1 MQAILQQLQEKG
13 VENIEEKIAEKQAQY
28 YNLLTQEAAV
38 RLIAR
43 ENGIKQEPQKEKS
56 VTSLVGLSIGSRVS
70 NVFNIAYFSEPK
82 TFTKQNRSGS
92 LLSLGLKSLEGD
104 CVLVVWNQEGRKI
117 IESDLTVNSAIQVN
131 DAVVKNVNPLELH
144 SDLLTKIEP
153 VQNSDIPNRTLKEM
167 GIENITTGSE
177 DLITTSGFLTNIGE
191 VKKFAKK
198 NGGKNPE
205 GKLSRCMVTNASASI
220 PLVCWGEYAELVTQ
234 FEKGT
239 QLILTDVKAKQ
250 NKLSN
255 SIELHTTNST
265 RLLVGKEKT
274 PQVAQKAQRQI
285 SELKENGENVEINC
299 TVEELKE
306 VKTVKMCEKCFTVC
320 KGETCNCGGKTQET
334 IVAEATLADDSGKI
348 NCSFF
353 DSRAL
358 QLLEMKS
365 ISPDIAN
372 TVGELKKE
380 KLKGKQVKLIVNAK
394 FNNFLNQV
402 ITNCRQVL

>member
-13 VENIEEKIAEKQAQY
+13 VENIQEKIAEKQAQY

-43 ENGIKQEPQKEKS
+43 ENGIKAETEAPKPR
-56 VTSLVGLSIGSRVS
+56 TSLIGLSVGSRVS
-70 NVFNIAYFSEPK
+70 NVFKIAYFSEPK
-82 TFTKQNRSGS
+82 VFSNEKRSG
-92 LLSLGLKSLEGD
+92 LLLALGLKAAEGE
-104 CVLVVWNQEGRKI
+104 CTVVVWNQEARKI
-117 IESDLTVNSAIQVN
+117 LASELSVNSTIQVS
-131 DAVVKNVNPLELH
+131 DALVKNVNPLEIH
-144 SDLLTKIEP
+144 ADLLTKIEP
-153 VQNSDIPNRTLKEM
+153 CENSGIPNRTLKEM
-167 GIENITTGSE
+167 GIENIAAGSE
-177 DLITTSGFLTNIGE
+177 DLIATSGFLTNVGE

-198 NGGKNPE
+198 NGAKNAE
-205 GKLSRCMVTNASASI
+205 GKLSRCVITSANLSI
-220 PLVCWGEYAELVTQ
+220 PLVCWGEYAELVKE

-239 QLILTDVKAKQ
+239 QLLLTDVKVKQ

-265 RLLVGKEKT
+265 RLLAGKEKD
-274 PQVAQKAQRQI
+274 PQAAQKAHRKI
-285 SELKENGENVEINC
+285 SELKEGENVEVEC
-299 TVEELKE
+299 QVEELKE
-306 VKTVKMCEKCFTVC
+306 VKTVKMCEKCFAVGR
-320 KGETCNCGGKTQET
+320 GEMCQCGGKTQET
-334 IVAEATLADDSGKI
+334 VVAEATLADSSGKI

-380 KLKGKQVKLIVNAK
+380 KLKGKNVKLVINAK
-394 FNNFLNQV
+394 FNNFLNQL
-402 ITNCRQVL
+402 TANCRQVL